1 MSERFLDRKGT
12 TQRAKLVYREPA
24 KWGVPAREWLTAF
37 PRTIL
42 TPNRAIN
49 EDANANE
56 VERKTGTPH
65 LPAARAP
72 RMTDAPSDRRLRA
85 PASAR
90 NQDPIRD
97 VLRARLPPSGLVLE
111 IASGTGE
118 HVVHFAAA
126 LPGLVF
132 QPSDVDARC
141 RESVAAWVTSSDL
154 SNIRPVRSL
163 DVTLDWAAQIPGG
176 PVDAVL
182 CINMIHITPWE
193 ATLGLMDGAS
203 KRLYPG
209 GVLFLYG
216 PFKRNGVHTA
226 PTNAVFDE
234 RLRAQDPSWGIRD
247 LGEVTAVAV
256 AAGFNV
262 PEVIEMP
269 SNNLSVLFRL
279 AG

>member
-1 MSERFLDRKGT
+1 
-12 TQRAKLVYREPA
+12 
-24 KWGVPAREWLTAF
+24 
-37 PRTIL
+37 
-42 TPNRAIN
+42 
-49 EDANANE
+49 
-56 VERKTGTPH
+56 
-65 LPAARAP
+65 
-72 RMTDAPSDRRLRA
+72 MTDAPSDRRLRA